1 MAEEARNKYQEWEQ
15 RRKEKLEEITSR
27 IEEGMARIMD
37 SSEFKNYLSVM
48 ASFYNYSARNT
59 LLIFMQKPDAT
70 LCASYTDWQRKYN
83 RQVNKGEKGIQIIA
97 PAPYKMKVER
107 DQVDTATG
115 QPVLDA
121 DGNPVKAEKEITV
134 PRFKV
139 VSTFDLSQTSG
150 EPLPELG
157 IKELTA
163 DVEHYEMFME
173 AIKRISPVPIRFD
186 EIEGGAKGYYDPVK
200 KEIVIQDGMPQE
212 QTMKT
217 CVHELTHSM
226 LHDKDTLKLN
236 GEELKK
242 DRMTIEIEAE
252 ACAFVCLSHFG
263 FEDVGDYSFPYLTSW
278 SSGRDMKELHAS
290 LSTIQKTS
298 SQIISGIE
306 KGMREQMLE
315 QDVDRFE
322 IYQIPIGSENR
333 DKKFVSMDEVTKT
346 YGEISRD
353 DYALVYTSPLKDGET
368 LDSLY
373 EKFNIDPPTDYAGH
387 SMSVSDVVVLHQNHE
402 DKAYYVD
409 SMGFKEIPFAQG
421 EPYVPGWDKDQ
432 QSKSVQYMAGIASPG
447 GSKAAIATEKGYFTI
462 QQDGK
467 DYDYTFYDKDF
478 KEYHSGSLVDSG
490 MNLTEAIKHVLWHS
504 GETISNEAVV
514 YGDIA
519 SKIDEMHKSSEARSV
534 DAAATERI
542 ADQLPQQGRRESILR
557 SLRDKQQKVNAEFGI
572 DRHGHKVD
580 QKRGEQTL

>member
-15 RRKEKLEEITSR
+15 RRKEKLEEITGR

-37 SSEFKNYLSVM
+37 SDEFKNYLSVM

-107 DQVDTATG
+107 DQMDAATG
-115 QPVLDA
+115 QPILDA
-121 DGNPVKAEKEITV
+121 DGNPVKGEKEITV

-186 EIEGGAKGYYDPVK
+186 EVDGGARGYYDSGK
-200 KEIVIQDGMPQE
+200 KEIVIQKDMPQE

-217 CVHELTHSM
+217 AIHELTHSL

-263 FEDVGDYSFPYLTSW
+263 FDDVGDYSFPYLSSW

-290 LSTIQKTS
+290 LSTIQRTS
-298 SQIISGIE
+298 SEIIRGVE
-306 KGMREQMLE
+306 NGMREQMME
-315 QDVDRFE
+315 QDVDRYE

-333 DKKFVSMDEVTKT
+333 DKKFVSMDEVTKN

-353 DYALVYTSPLKDGET
+353 DYALVYTSPLKEGDS

-409 SMGFKEIPFAQG
+409 SMGFKEISFEQG

-432 QSKSVQYMAGIASPG
+432 QSKSVQYMAGIASPS
-447 GSKAAIATEKGYFTI
+447 GSKAAVATEKGYFTI

-478 KEYHSGSLVDSG
+478 NEYHSGSLVDSG
-490 MNLTEAIKHVLWHS
+490 MSLTEAIREVMWHS

-519 SKIDEMHKSSEARSV
+519 SKIDEKHKASAARAA
-534 DAAATERI
+534 DADVSERI
-542 ADQLPQQGRRESILR
+542 ADQLPQQSRRDSVLR
-557 SLRDKQQKVNAEFGI
+557 SLRDKQQKVNAEFGF
-572 DRHGHKVD
+572 DRHGHKID
-580 QKRGEQTL
+580 QKRGEQAL